1 MERKGRQ
8 QMKFTLSNSAE
19 RDLDEIY
26 DYTVMQWSLAQA
38 DKYHRQLLTHC
49 RLLANNPAL
58 GKNIDDVPE
67 EYLSRKA
74 EKHIVFYRITAPDE
88 ILIVR
93 ILHGRMDTKNR
104 IRE

>member
-8 QMKFTLSNSAE
+8 PMKFTLSNSAE
-19 RDLDEIY
+19 RDLDKIY
-26 DYTVMQWSLAQA
+26 DYTVIQWSLTQA
-38 DKYHRQLLTHC
+38 DKYHHQLLTHC
-49 RLLANNPAL
+49 RLLANNPTL
-58 GKNIDDVPE
+58 GKNVDDVPR

-74 EKHIVFYRITAPDE
+74 EKHIIFYKVIAPDE

-93 ILHGRMDTKNR
+93 ILHGRMDLKNR